1 MDTLLMCVAGL
12 DVHKKSVWAAIRKTD
27 PTTGNVSET
36 VKQFGTMTPDLLALV
51 DWLSTAGVRHVA
63 MESTGIYWKPI
74 WNILE
79 ERFSLLLANPREL
92 KQVPGRKSDVRDCQW
107 IAHLLACGLLT
118 ASFVPDRTQR
128 EVRDLTRLRARL
140 EDERIRTA
148 NRIHKVLED
157 ANLKL
162 ASVASDIFGKS
173 GREMLAA
180 ICKGIEDAKQL
191 SELAYGRLRAKLPEL
206 QRALAG
212 RVTEHH
218 RYLLGQLLQHFEE
231 LESQIAELDRRI
243 AEVFHPFADEAT
255 IKRLDALPGVNLRTI
270 QNVLAEIGVDMRRF
284 PTAGHLC
291 SWAGLCP
298 GNEESAGRRKHSATT
313 KGNRWLRRALCE
325 AARAASRK
333 KDSYFL
339 AQYRRLASRR
349 GANRAS
355 LAVAHSLLVVIYE
368 LLSHSDNQYRDLGA
382 TYFDQLNPQRVQRY
396 LVKRLEALG
405 YQVSLTTKAIA

>member
-1 MDTLLMCVAGL
+1 METLLTCVAGL

-27 PTTGNVSET
+27 PATGKVTET
-36 VKQFGTMTPDLLALV
+36 VERFGTMTPELLALA
-51 DWLSTAGVRHVA
+51 DWLAAAGVTHVA
-63 MESTGIYWKPI
+63 MESTGVYWKPI

-79 ERFSLLLANPREL
+79 DRFQLLLANPREL

-107 IAHLLACGLLT
+107 IAHL
-118 ASFVPDRTQR
+118 
-128 EVRDLTRLRARL
+128 
-140 EDERIRTA
+140 
-148 NRIHKVLED
+148 
-157 ANLKL
+157 
-162 ASVASDIFGKS
+162 ASVASDILGKS
-173 GREMLAA
+173 GRSMLAA
-180 ICKGIEDAKQL
+180 IQQGTDDAVLL
-191 SELAYGRLRAKLPEL
+191 SELACGRLRTKLPEL

-218 RYLLGQLLQHFEE
+218 RYLLGQFLEHLEHLEGQIGE
-231 LESQIAELDRRI
+231 LNRRI
-243 AEVFHPFADEAT
+243 AEVFRPFVDEAT
-255 IKRLDALPGVNLRTI
+255 VRRLDAMPGVNLRTVE
-270 QNVLAEIGVDMRRF
+270 NVLAEIGVDMSRF

-298 GNEESAGRRKHSATT
+298 GNEESAGKRKRSAST

-325 AARAASRK
+325 AGRAASRK

-355 LAVAHSLLVVIYE
+355 LAVAHSLLVVFYH
-368 LLSHSDNQYRDLGA
+368 LLSHPENEYQELGA
-382 TYFDQLNPQRVQRY
+382 TYFDQLEPRRAQRY

-405 YQVSLTTKAIA
+405 YQVTLTPNAAA